1 MDGFIANVAHT
12 FVIGVAQ
19 VGSMLFS
26 FVVLGR
32 GMLPFGFSCPLVPHD
47 FLEYLEKRMEGLSGS
62 LV

>member
-1 MDGFIANVAHT
+1 MQCSALFLPFSDLGVHVDGFIANVAHT

-32 GMLPFGFSCPLVPHD
+32 GMLPFGFSSPL
-47 FLEYLEKRMEGLSGS
+47 
-62 LV
+62 